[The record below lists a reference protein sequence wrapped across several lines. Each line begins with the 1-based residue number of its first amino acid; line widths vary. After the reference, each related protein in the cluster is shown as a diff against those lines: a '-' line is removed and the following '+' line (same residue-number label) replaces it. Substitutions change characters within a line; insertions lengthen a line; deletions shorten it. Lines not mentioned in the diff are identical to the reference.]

1 MDFVRAIALLAH
13 PVLASALIFW
23 IWRQYSWRKTSKGM
37 KGQIRKDALE
47 KHEKNGQF
55 ILWAGIAVVLVAF
68 IGRMVAGW
76 RSSGDIFAE
85 IWPTSL
91 HGTIGPLGLAL
102 LLIMTNLGKSVK
114 RKRLAGEN
122 GIDPFLGSWLS
133 SLILTPLAILLTYR
147 ATNDIGSFNLEVI
160 NIPFQKLMKRLF
172 PTQN

>member
-13 PVLASALIFW
+13 PVLACALIFW
-23 IWRQYSWRKTSKGM
+23 IWRQYSWRKASKGM

-55 ILWAGIAVVLVAF
+55 ILWAGFA
-68 IGRMVAGW
+68 AGW

-102 LLIMTNLGKSVK
+102 LLIMTNLGKTVK
-114 RKRLAGEN
+114 RKRLAGEKFAN
-122 GIDPFLGSWLS
+122 EKLKHGRAADFIMALIFIHAFLGFLYIFAVLWLTANTASLSPHISSQFAKLS
-133 SLILTPLAILLTYR
+133 SSP
-147 ATNDIGSFNLEVI
+147 GS
-160 NIPFQKLMKRLF
+160 
-172 PTQN
+172 